1 MPFTV
6 TNEGMSQL
14 VQTSFTSATDLRA
27 LVFKTTTPSVAT
39 IRDLATVADLLAVTT
54 ESTAVGYSRA
64 VLAGLAV
71 TKNNTTD
78 QVTITANS
86 YQWTTVAAGETWL
99 GIAYFIHT
107 GANDAARTL
116 IGVDVPASSIA
127 TNGGA
132 ITISSLLIT
141 ITGS

>member
-1 MPFTV
+1 MPFTM
-6 TNEGMSQL
+6 TNHGLYDLLNQSI
-14 VQTSFTSATDLRA
+14 TASTDLRA

-39 IRDLATVADLLAVTT
+39 IRDLNTVADLLAVTT
-54 ESTAVGYSRA
+54 ESTASGYSRA

-71 TKNNTTD
+71 NEDDALDK
-78 QVTITANS
+78 VTITANS

-99 GIAYFIHT
+99 GIGYFIHT

-116 IGVDVPASSIA
+116 IGVDVPASPMV

-132 ITISSLLIT
+132 ITISGLLIT
-141 ITGS
+141 VTGS